1 VLLVF
6 TQQRPPVGPPIVRRQ
21 RPRPPRCAATRQRGP
36 FRASANAIPA
46 EEVTPP
52 APPPPRASALPPQAP
67 LPRLEVGK
75 ITTDVIYK
83 RLAPGVREELKRI
96 TPRNEKGYLTHRM
109 HQHLTDDIG
118 NPKLEKHLAV
128 VMAVMDLSPDWATFM
143 ANINKVLP
151 VFGKNYELPLN
162 DARPEGPMRALA
174 ASLSSS
180 PEAELQSSQ

>member
-1 VLLVF
+1 VRSGSPRTPAARRALAEIL
-6 TQQRPPVGPPIVRRQ
+6 QRFISKELRPWVKRFPITFYEKIFFLKGWDTKDLS
-21 RPRPPRCAATRQRGP
+21 PG
-36 FRASANAIPA
+36 
-46 EEVTPP
+46 
-52 APPPPRASALPPQAP
+52 APM
-67 LPRLEVGK
+67 RLEVGK

-96 TPRNEKGYLTHRM
+96 TPQNEKGYLTHRM
-109 HQHLTDDIG
+109 HQHPTDDIG

-162 DARPEGPMRALA
+162 DARPERPMRAWA

-180 PEAELQSSQ
+180 PEAEL